1 MKEMWESAREKGK
14 TEQESKEERGKFLS
28 IPGSHDCIAFLLPRN
43 RLTQT
48 LLLKITYISYLIISV
63 GEKSRH
69 NLAGVSALGFYQ
81 AAIQALARALVSS

>member
-1 MKEMWESAREKGK
+1 MKEMWEAAREKGK

-28 IPGSHDCIAFLLPRN
+28 ILGSHDYIAFLLLHN

-63 GEKSRH
+63 GEKSMH
-69 NLAGVSALGFYQ
+69 NLAGTL
-81 AAIQALARALVSS
+81 L